1 MENEYDAIV
10 IGSGF
15 GGTIMSLTIAR
26 EYYLEWKKDETKPK
40 RKVLLLERGTWWT
53 TPVGTVADKE
63 VAAYAMLKK
72 QAQPVQFWSA
82 NNSFRGLVDLLT
94 RCTHHEGNVRGLF
107 ELTGFGTRGL
117 LGLFGK
123 NDGLTVLRASGV
135 GGGSLVYS
143 NITVQPPDLIFKD
156 DRWGAMQTWQDK
168 KEEYYDAART
178 AIGTGILKAWME
190 WDLKYNPNVAT
201 KKDL

>member
-1 MENEYDAIV
+1 MENQYDVLV

-15 GGTIMSLTIAR
+15 GGTIMALTIAR
-26 EYYLEWKKDETKPK
+26 EFYLESIKDTSKPK
-40 RKVLLLERGTWWT
+40 RKVLLMERGTWWT

-72 QAQPVQFWSA
+72 QNQPVQFWSA
-82 NNSFRGLVDLLT
+82 NNSFRGLVDILT

-107 ELTGFGTRGL
+107 ELTGFGVKGFLGL
-117 LGLFGK
+117 LGK
-123 NDGLTVLRASGV
+123 NDGVTVLRASGV

-156 DRWGAMQTWQDK
+156 DRWAAMQLWLTN
-168 KEEYYDAART
+168 KEAYY
-178 AIGTGILKAWME
+178 
-190 WDLKYNPNVAT
+190 N
-201 KKDL
+201 